1 MSNKTNLQNH
11 NLDLQTILQ
20 AIQSQPSSKPWGGVE
35 LNCTGNVG
43 YCNTGV
49 HRHPADGQ
57 G

>member
-11 NLDLQTILQ
+11 NLDFQTILQ